1 MGAKFHQKL
10 LSNLQTRNRPRPSRI
25 RKVPLQR
32 RYHKCTRT
40 QIANNFG
47 QNLRKSGINILTNKQ
62 YKWNQ
67 IS

>member
-10 LSNLQTRNRPRPSRI
+10 LSNLQSRKSRI

-62 YKWNQ
+62 YKWDQ

>member
-10 LSNLQTRNRPRPSRI
+10 LSTLQTRNSRI

-62 YKWNQ
+62 YKWDQ